1 MKNLKLNLTLIALLI
16 CTISN
21 SQWAAKTSGT
31 NDFLMG
37 VHFPSASVG
46 FVVGISGT
54 ILKSTDTGETWNT
67 VYSNTN
73 ASFKSVYFINETVGF
88 AVGNQMLK
96 TTDGGNSWVIIN
108 SAIIDINKITFT
120 TSQIGFLISSSGFYK
135 TIDGGNNWN
144 LKSSMP
150 CTSMSFPSENVGYVH
165 GDSNSI
171 YKTTDGGE
179 TWTLSTPSANPNN
192 ISIVSTLFF
201 TSEVKGFFGGYYYGT
216 FTKTTDSGTNWDCI
230 ATDCLSDIG
239 VGIRSIYFSS
249 NEVGYAVYQ
258 ADNNVLKTI
267 DGGET
272 WTSQNVDSV
281 TLNDVYFTSDN
292 VGFLVG
298 ENGQIFKT
306 ENGGSLGVPT
316 STGGTTKIYPNPTA
330 NYINIQVESNFMFPL
345 HFKLNNILG
354 EKLIDNR
361 LYSISNSID
370 LSNYSKGVYLYQ
382 LLNSQNDTV
391 KIGKIIKE

>member
-1 MKNLKLNLTLIALLI
+1 MKNLKLNLVLITLLI
-16 CTISN
+16 FSISN
-21 SQWAAKTSGT
+21 AQWIAKTTGV

-54 ILKSTDTGETWNT
+54 ILKSTDTGETWNM

-73 ASFKSVYFINETVGF
+73 DSFKSVYFINETVGF
-88 AVGNQMLK
+88 AVGNQLLK
-96 TTDGGNSWVIIN
+96 TTNGGNSWDIAN
-108 SAIIDINKITFT
+108 SNITDIKKITFT
-120 TSQIGFLISSSGFYK
+120 TSQIGFLISSSGLYK
-135 TIDGGNNWN
+135 TIDGGNNWS
-144 LKSSMP
+144 LKSSIP
-150 CTSMSFPSENVGYVH
+150 CLSMSFPTQNVGYIH

-171 YKTTDGGE
+171 FKTTDGGE
-179 TWTLSTPSANPNN
+179 TWLLSTPSANPNN

-201 TSEVKGFFGGYYYGT
+201 TAEDKGYFAGYYYGA
-216 FTKTTDSGTNWDCI
+216 FTKTLDGGTNWDCI
-230 ATDCLSDIG
+230 ASDCLNDIG
-239 VGIRSIYFSS
+239 VGIRSIYFPS

-258 ADNNVLKTI
+258 ADNNVLKTN

-272 WTSQNVDSV
+272 WASQNVDSV

-306 ENGGSLGVPT
+306 ENGGSLGIQT
-316 STGGTTKIYPNPTA
+316 STQSTIKIYPNPTTT
-330 NYINIQVESNFMFPL
+330 NLNIEVESNFMFPL
-345 HFKLNNILG
+345 HFELNTILG
-354 EKLIDNR
+354 QNLIDNS
-361 LYSISNSID
+361 LFSNSNTID
-370 LSNYSKGVYLYQ
+370 LTIYSKGVYVYK
-382 LLNSQNDTV
+382 LLNSNNDIV